1 MVNWRHTLIASPCLL
16 KLLRTPQHSVQL
28 HLLMPAKEALL
39 LYTNIAMALLSA
51 QASLHALALAFAIAL
66 VPVHEAL
73 AHQACQLWKLGLPFG
88 DLAQLLH
95 ILHTATTQA
104 LGLESRI

>member
-1 MVNWRHTLIASPCLL
+1 
-16 KLLRTPQHSVQL
+16 
-28 HLLMPAKEALL
+28 
-39 LYTNIAMALLSA
+39 MALLSA
-51 QASLHALALAFAIAL
+51 QASLRALALASALAL

-73 AHQACQLWKLGLPFG
+73 AHQGCQLCKLGLPSG

-104 LGLESRI
+104 LGL

>member
-16 KLLRTPQHSVQL
+16 ELLRTPQHSVQL
-28 HLLMPAKEALL
+28 HLLMPAKEAPL

-51 QASLHALALAFAIAL
+51 QASLHALALAFALAL

-73 AHQACQLWKLGLPFG
+73 AHQGCQLWKLGLPVG

-104 LGLESRI
+104 LGL